1 VNTSKSQLVL
11 GKVETRSLVLS
22 DKTPCQGATKVNSR
36 FAAR

>member
-11 GKVETRSLVLS
+11 CKVETRSRVLS
-22 DKTPCQGATKVNSR
+22 DQTPCLGATNTNSR